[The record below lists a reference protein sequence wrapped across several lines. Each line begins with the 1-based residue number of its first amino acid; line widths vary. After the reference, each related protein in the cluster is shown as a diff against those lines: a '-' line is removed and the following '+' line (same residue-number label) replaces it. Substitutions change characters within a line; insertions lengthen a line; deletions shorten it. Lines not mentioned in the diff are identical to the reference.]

1 MSYRDDLDAA
11 HARNA
16 DLERQV
22 VALEQRQVG
31 IEPKRRGVV
40 APVVAVLAGLGLALG
55 AVLGHLG
62 ALVAIAGVLVALV
75 AAGGLQQPAP
85 PDAGPHP
92 IRHEISAPCADGD
105 VRVLVISIVRVVTK
119 PPAVA
124 VFTSANR
131 DRIAETM
138 RDVIEGVVRQ
148 AVAARTAAALR
159 ASAELSTEIGDRVGA
174 AVDRYG
180 LIVDSLYVSLLRQ
193 PELR

>member
-1 MSYRDDLDAA
+1 VSYRDDLDAA
-11 HARNA
+11 HARAA

-31 IEPKRRGVV
+31 IEPKRRGVA
-40 APVVAVLAGLGLALG
+40 APLIGVLAGLGLALG

-62 ALVAIAGVLVALV
+62 AVVAIAGVLVALV

-105 VRVLVISIVRVVTK
+105 VRVLVICIVRVVTR

-131 DRIAETM
+131 DRIAETV

-148 AVAARTAAALR
+148 AVAGLGVAELR
-159 ASAELSTEIGDRVGA
+159 ASGEWSAQIGDRVTTA
-174 AVDRYG
+174 IDRYG
-180 LIVDSLYVSLLRQ
+180 LVVDSLYASLLR
-193 PELR
+193 